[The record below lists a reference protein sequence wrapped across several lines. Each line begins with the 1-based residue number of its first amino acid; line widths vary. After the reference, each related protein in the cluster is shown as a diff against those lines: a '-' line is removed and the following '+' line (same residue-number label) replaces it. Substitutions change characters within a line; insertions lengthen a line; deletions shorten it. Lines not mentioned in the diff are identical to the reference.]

1 MQPIMTSRLILRPFS
16 RDDEDAAFGFFGDR
30 DVMRFSLNGPH
41 LSRKPTEDF
50 ILTNINRQCRSGFS
64 IWAVVEQSSGG
75 VIGMCGLAEFSHGV
89 PGIELAYRLR
99 RDKWGQG
106 YASEAA
112 EGAVAHAFAA
122 LRLERLIGAVE
133 PANVASVR
141 VLEKS
146 GFQRMSRQT
155 IAGKDALLFE
165 QTRSDWLSRQFQ
177 KSKVSRTRH
186 H

>member
-1 MQPIMTSRLILRPFS
+1 MQAIMTNRLTLRPFV
-16 RDDEDAAFGFFGDR
+16 RGDEEAAFGFFSDR
-30 DVMRFSLNGPH
+30 DVMRFSLDGPH

-50 ILTNINRQCRSGFS
+50 IRANISRQNRSGFS
-64 IWAVVEQSSGG
+64 IWAMVEQSSGL
-75 VIGMCGLAEFSHGV
+75 VIGMCGLAEFGHGL

-112 EGAVAHAFAA
+112 EAAVTHAFTA
-122 LRLERLIGAVE
+122 LALERLIGAVE

-146 GFQRMSRQT
+146 GFQRMSRRP
-155 IAGKDALLFE
+155 IAGKDAFLFE
-165 QTRSDWLSRQFQ
+165 QTRSDWLARQF
-177 KSKVSRTRH
+177 
-186 H
+186 